1 MKKIWIDAPREM
13 NREYAF
19 YAKLRRTEGEAQI
32 NICCSNLFQV
42 YLNGKL
48 FYAGTMRSAHGY
60 SFLVTLNLPET
71 EEETHLLVLVN
82 EYAVNSYDI
91 VDEPAFFSCEVRR
104 GDVLLAD
111 SGDFKAYA
119 FFEREQ
125 KVERMC
131 LQRNFVESYFI
142 RPILKIYFSAK
153 AYVSLCPSKKRRETI
168 FYRWSSL
175 CRNCR

>member
-71 EEETHLLVLVN
+71 EEEIGRAHV
-82 EYAVNSYDI
+82 
-91 VDEPAFFSCEVRR
+91 
-104 GDVLLAD
+104 
-111 SGDFKAYA
+111 
-119 FFEREQ
+119 
-125 KVERMC
+125 
-131 LQRNFVESYFI
+131 
-142 RPILKIYFSAK
+142 
-153 AYVSLCPSKKRRETI
+153 
-168 FYRWSSL
+168 
-175 CRNCR
+175 